1 MAGRPVVITLFISAL
16 AACAS
21 APRSTV
27 PSAETSSAARK
38 SPDLI
43 DSTELA
49 DPSLANLDALTIIKR
64 LRPSFLVSRGS
75 VSANNSGG
83 ELHVV
88 VDAGTFRTAGTL
100 ETIRGAEI
108 VDIRYLSAT
117 AAAQRFG
124 SRALA
129 GPVIVIRRK

>member
-1 MAGRPVVITLFISAL
+1 MAVRLIVITLVTSAL

-21 APRSTV
+21 ASPSTV
-27 PSAETSSAARK
+27 PSAETSAAVRK
-38 SPDLI
+38 SPDLS

-49 DPSLANLDALTIIKR
+49 DPSLASLAALTIIKR
-64 LRPSFLVSRGS
+64 LRPNFLVARGAT
-75 VSANNSGG
+75 SANTSGG

-88 VDAGTFRTAGTL
+88 VDAGTFRSADALT
-100 ETIRGAEI
+100 TIRGEEI
-108 VDIRYLSAT
+108 VDIRYLSAS